1 MLDMFKGNIEM
12 IIICPKW
19 ILELIIVFLLRAKE
33 IEKHYIEASSID
45 YIFWRPRTQLRI
57 SIARIQMFFNR

>member
-45 YIFWRPRTQLRI
+45 YIFWRPRPQLRI
-57 SIARIQMFFNR
+57 SIARIQMFFNC